1 MSNKLFTKEEVEELS
16 RNPYVKV
23 VSPKGITYTDAFKEL
38 FLDAY
43 GEGKVPR
50 AIFEAY
56 GFRFEVLG
64 RSRITAAQQRWCKA
78 YKQDGILGLQDSR
91 KGASGRPRI
100 HELTLEE
107 KNTRLRAE
115 NLLLKAENEL
125 LKNIERAERGRV
137 KKR

>member
-16 RNPYVKV
+16 RNPYVTV
-23 VSPKGITYTDAFKEL
+23 VGPKGITYTDSFKEL
-38 FLDAY
+38 FLEAY

-64 RSRITAAQQRWCKA
+64 AVRVSVAQHRWCKA
-78 YKQDGILGLQDSR
+78 YNQDGILGLQDSR
-91 KGASGRPRI
+91 KGSSGRPRI

-107 KNTRLRAE
+107 KNARLRAE